1 MKLLQITTTTRQL
14 KTKNNSKK
22 AKAIIREQPVAL
34 FKKASELEKNGRLE
48 EAASLYEKVI
58 KADPRRETAYNRL
71 MIILRKQKKYKKE
84 LALLNKGI
92 KSFKDRYESVSKKSI
107 NKKVEQIS
115 KALLKSTGLADK
127 KGIPLFQNEPIG
139 RWTRRKQI
147 VEKKL
152 NG

>member
-1 MKLLQITTTTRQL
+1 MKTASNKKRAKGIPGDNPVALI
-14 KTKNNSKK
+14 KK
-22 AKAIIREQPVAL
+22 AK
-34 FKKASELEKNGRLE
+34 ELEINGELE

-58 KADPRRETAYNRL
+58 KIDPHQETAYNRL
-71 MIILRKQKKYKKE
+71 MIILRKQKEYKKE
-84 LALLNKGI
+84 LALITKGI
-92 KSFKDRYESVSKKSI
+92 KTFTDFYAPGSKKSF
-107 NKKVEQIS
+107 NRKVEQIS

-127 KGIPLFQNEPIG
+127 KGLPLYQQEPIG